1 MLVRDKTGHP
11 VRRSPRAAVT
21 RRDPGLGAAP
31 APKKESSNMGAAE
44 PLVFDAIRTPR
55 GRGKVN
61 GSLHTVKPV
70 DLVVGL
76 IHETLARNYQLDP
89 EQVDDVVLGC
99 VSPLGDQGA
108 DIAKTAAIK
117 AGLPDTVAGVQLNRF
132 CASGLEAVNIAAQKV
147 ASGWEDLVMAGGV
160 ESMSRVPM
168 GSDGGPWALDPETNY
183 DSSYVPQGV
192 GADLIA
198 TVEGFTRDDVDAY
211 AARSQE
217 RASAAQAN
225 GLFAGAVI
233 PVLDINDNVVL
244 DRDEHIRA
252 GTTVESLARLKPS
265 FASVGE
271 MGGFDAV
278 ALQKYHWLE
287 RIEHVHTAGNS
298 SGIVDGASLV
308 LIGNERTGIEHGLTP
323 TARIVATAVSG
334 ADPTIMLTGP
344 APASRKALARACLSV
359 EDLDLVEINEAFAA
373 VVLRFVRD
381 MGLDMDR
388 VNVNGGA
395 IAMGH
400 PLGATGGMILG
411 TLIEELHRTGG
422 RYGLA
427 TLCVAGGMGIATVV
441 EAI

>member
-1 MLVRDKTGHP
+1 M
-11 VRRSPRAAVT
+11 
-21 RRDPGLGAAP
+21 P
-31 APKKESSNMGAAE
+31 ATDA
-44 PLVFDAIRTPR
+44 LVFDAIRTPR
-55 GRGKVN
+55 GKGKVN
-61 GSLHTVKPV
+61 GSLHTTKPV

-76 IHETLARNYQLDP
+76 MHEMLIRNERLDP
-89 EQVDDVVLGC
+89 KRVDDVVLGC
-99 VSPLGDQGA
+99 VSPVGDQGA

-147 ASGWEDLVMAGGV
+147 ASGWEDLVFAGGV

-168 GSDGGPWALDPETNY
+168 GSDGGAWAMDPETNY
-183 DSSYVPQGV
+183 DTSFIPQGV

-198 TVEGFTRDDVDAY
+198 TVEEFSREDVDAY

-217 RASAAQAN
+217 RAATAQAE
-225 GLFAGAVI
+225 GRFANSVI
-233 PVLDINDNVVL
+233 PVKDLNEHVVL
-244 DRDEHIRA
+244 DNDEFIRP
-252 GTTVESLARLKPS
+252 GTTVETLGKLKPS
-265 FASVGE
+265 FEAIGE

-278 ALQKYHWLE
+278 ALQKYHW
-287 RIEHVHTAGNS
+287 IEKINHVHTPGNS
-298 SGIVDGASLV
+298 SGIVDGASL
-308 LIGNERTGIEHGLTP
+308 LAIGNEQVGNDLGLKP
-323 TARIVATAVSG
+323 KARILATAVSG

-344 APASRKALARACLSV
+344 APASKKALEKAGITV
-359 EDLDLVEINEAFAA
+359 DQLDLVEINEAFAA

-381 MGLDMDR
+381 MGLDMEK

-411 TLIEELHRTGG
+411 TLVDELHRTGG
-422 RYGLA
+422 KYGLA
-427 TLCVAGGMGIATVV
+427 TLCVGGGMGIATVV

>member
-1 MLVRDKTGHP
+1 L
-11 VRRSPRAAVT
+11 
-21 RRDPGLGAAP
+21 P
-31 APKKESSNMGAAE
+31 ATE

-61 GSLHTVKPV
+61 GSLHATKPV

-76 IHETLARNYQLDP
+76 MHEMLSRNADLDP
-89 EQVDDVVLGC
+89 NRVDDVVLGC
-99 VSPLGDQGA
+99 VSPIGDQGA

-117 AGLPDTVAGVQLNRF
+117 AGLPETVSGVQLNRF

-147 ASGWEDLVMAGGV
+147 ASGWEDLVFAGGV

-168 GSDGGPWALDPETNY
+168 GSDGGAWAMDPETNY
-183 DSSYVPQGV
+183 DTSFIPQGI

-198 TVEGFTRDDVDAY
+198 TVEEFSRDDVDAY

-217 RASAAQAN
+217 RASTAQHEGRFTN
-225 GLFAGAVI
+225 SVI
-233 PVLDINDNVVL
+233 PVLDINDHVVL
-244 DRDEHIRA
+244 EHDEFIRP
-252 GTTVESLARLKPS
+252 GTTVETLSGLKPS
-265 FASVGE
+265 FAAMGE

-278 ALQKYHWLE
+278 ALQKYHW
-287 RIEHVHTAGNS
+287 IEKIDHVHTPGNS

-308 LIGNERTGIEHGLTP
+308 AIGNEQTGADLGLTP
-323 TARIVATAVSG
+323 RARVLATAVSG

-344 APASRKALARACLSV
+344 APASRKALAKAGLPV
-359 EDLDLVEINEAFAA
+359 DDLDLVEINEAFAA

-381 MGLDMDR
+381 MGLDLDK

-400 PLGATGGMILG
+400 PLGATGAMILG
-411 TLIEELHRTGG
+411 TLIDELHRQDK

-427 TLCVAGGMGIATVV
+427 TLCVGGGMGIATVIERV
-441 EAI
+441 

>member
-1 MLVRDKTGHP
+1 M
-11 VRRSPRAAVT
+11 AAS
-21 RRDPGLGAAP
+21 DA
-31 APKKESSNMGAAE
+31 
-44 PLVFDAIRTPR
+44 LVFDAIRTPR
-55 GRGKVN
+55 GKGKSN
-61 GSLHTVKPV
+61 GSLHATKPV

-76 IHETLARNYQLDP
+76 MHEMLVRNERLDP
-89 EQVDDVVLGC
+89 NRVDDVVLGC
-99 VSPLGDQGA
+99 VSPVGDQGA

-147 ASGWEDLVMAGGV
+147 ASGWEDLVFAGGV

-168 GSDGGPWALDPETNY
+168 GSDGGAWAMDPETNY
-183 DSSYVPQGV
+183 DTSFIPQGV

-198 TVEGFTRDDVDAY
+198 TVESFTRDDVDAY

-217 RASAAQAN
+217 RAAAAQA
-225 GLFAGAVI
+225 AGKFDNSVVAVKDI
-233 PVLDINDNVVL
+233 NENLVLDK
-244 DRDEHIRA
+244 DEFIRA
-252 GTTVESLARLKPS
+252 GTTVETLGKLKPS
-265 FASVGE
+265 FAAMGE

-278 ALQKYHWLE
+278 ALQKYHW
-287 RIEHVHTAGNS
+287 IEKIDHVHTPGNS

-308 LIGNERTGIEHGLTP
+308 AIGNEETGNALGLKP
-323 TARIVATAVSG
+323 RARIMATAVSG

-344 APASRKALARACLSV
+344 APASKKALAKAGITA
-359 EDLDLVEINEAFAA
+359 DQLDLVEINEAFAA

-381 MGLDMDR
+381 LDLDLEK

-411 TLIEELHRTGG
+411 TIIDELHRTGG
-422 RYGLA
+422 KYGLC
-427 TLCVAGGMGIATVV
+427 TLCVGGGMGIATVV
-441 EAI
+441 EAL